1 MENILS
7 NFLYIQNY
15 YVLNI
20 DYSSGSQSMYR
31 ENIFIIILTNKKLCN
46 I

>member
-1 MENILS
+1 MISILF
-7 NFLYIQNY
+7 NFLRVQNY

-20 DYSSGSQSMYR
+20 DYSSDSQPMCR
-31 ENIFIIILTNKKLCN
+31 ENFITILTNIKLCN

>member
-7 NFLYIQNY
+7 NFLHIQNY

-20 DYSSGSQSMYR
+20 DYSSDSQPMYR
-31 ENIFIIILTNKKLCN
+31 ENFVTILTNIKLCN